1 MSGPARW
8 LHVFATLGAGGPQVR
23 AMQLLRHLGPGI
35 EHVLVAMDGC
45 TDVLAQA
52 PAGVPVRVLQAPARG
67 GVLANVKAL
76 QALLAAERP
85 DLVLTY
91 NWGAIEAA
99 WAARRLRLPLVH
111 HEDGFLPDE
120 AQRRHPRRSWLRWWV
135 LKGAPVV
142 VPSAVLQG
150 IAVREWGL
158 RARDVHHLVNGV
170 DLARFVPRGSG
181 EVAVRERGSGGG
193 AQATR
198 VQPSA
203 MAGDAAS
210 APSAAEPNA
219 TPASSVGGRQ
229 GEPPQPTDASA
240 ATSRIAPPSTGAGS
254 LAGNPQSAGDSASA
268 SRSAPASSEAGRR
281 SGRPCPEAS
290 GPTPPSTGAGSPA
303 EHAQFA
309 TATARPLVI
318 GTVGGL
324 RPEKDHATLL
334 AAFAQCP
341 ATTQLQVVG
350 GGPLADDLRAQ
361 AARLGVAERV
371 QFVGPV
377 ADTAPCYA
385 QFDVFALSS
394 RTEQL
399 PLVLLEAMACGLPVV
414 ATDVGD
420 VRATLPFECGPCVAP
435 AGDVDALAS
444 ALKLLLGNAGLRTL
458 LGQKCRAVVS
468 ERYAAS
474 VCLQRFADLYRAT
487 AATET

>member
-52 PAGVPVRVLQAPARG
+52 PAGATVRVLPAPARG

-76 QALLAAERP
+76 QTLLAAERP
-85 DLVLTY
+85 NLVLTY

-120 AQRRHPRRSWLRWWV
+120 AQRRHARRSWLRWWV
-135 LKGAPVV
+135 LKGTPVV
-142 VPSAVLQG
+142 VPSAVLQR
-150 IAVREWGL
+150 IAVGEWGL
-158 RARDVHHLVNGV
+158 RAREVHHLVNGV
-170 DLARFVPRGSG
+170 DLARFVPR
-181 EVAVRERGSGGG
+181 AAGGLAAANGPG
-193 AQATR
+193 A
-198 VQPSA
+198 
-203 MAGDAAS
+203 AA
-210 APSAAEPNA
+210 A
-219 TPASSVGGRQ
+219 
-229 GEPPQPTDASA
+229 
-240 ATSRIAPPSTGAGS
+240 
-254 LAGNPQSAGDSASA
+254 
-268 SRSAPASSEAGRR
+268 
-281 SGRPCPEAS
+281 
-290 GPTPPSTGAGSPA
+290 AGSPA
-303 EHAQFA
+303 KSA
-309 TATARPLVI
+309 TASAAARPAASPAAASPAAASPAASPAAARPLVV

-341 ATTQLQVVG
+341 DTTRLQIVG
-350 GGPLADDLRAQ
+350 GGPLDASLRSQAHALGIAD
-361 AARLGVAERV
+361 RV

-385 QFDVFALSS
+385 QFDVFVLSS

-420 VRATLPFECGPCVAP
+420 VRATLPYDAGPCIAP
-435 AGDVDALAS
+435 PADADALAS
-444 ALKLLLGNAGLRTL
+444 SLRLLLGNQGLRAS
-458 LGQKCRAVVS
+458 LGQKNRQVVA
-468 ERYAAS
+468 ERFAAGA
-474 VCLQRFADLYRAT
+474 CLQRFVDLYRQT
-487 AATET
+487 AR

>member
-1 MSGPARW
+1 MSKPARW

-52 PAGVPVRVLQAPARG
+52 PAGVPVRVLHAPARG

-120 AQRRHPRRSWLRWWV
+120 AQRRHARRSWLRWWV
-135 LKGAPVV
+135 LKGTPVV

-170 DLARFVPRGSG
+170 DLARFVPR
-181 EVAVRERGSGGG
+181 
-193 AQATR
+193 
-198 VQPSA
+198 
-203 MAGDAAS
+203 DALDVV
-210 APSAAEPNA
+210 
-219 TPASSVGGRQ
+219 VGGR
-229 GEPPQPTDASA
+229 GTA
-240 ATSRIAPPSTGAGS
+240 
-254 LAGNPQSAGDSASA
+254 
-268 SRSAPASSEAGRR
+268 
-281 SGRPCPEAS
+281 
-290 GPTPPSTGAGSPA
+290 AGSPA
-303 EHAQFA
+303 ARTEPNASAGGASAAPSAVGRHGERPQPAGAAA
-309 TATARPLVI
+309 TPTRPLVI

-341 ATTQLQVVG
+341 ATTQLQIVG

-361 AARLGVAERV
+361 AAQLGIAERV

-399 PLVLLEAMACGLPVV
+399 PLVLLEAMACGLPVA

-420 VRATLPFECGPCVAP
+420 VRATLPFESGPCVAP
-435 AGDVDALAS
+435 PGDVDALAS
-444 ALKLLLGNAGLRTL
+444 ALKLLLGNAGLRRA
-458 LGQKCRAVVS
+458 LGQKHRAVVE
-468 ERYAAS
+468 ERFAAA

-487 AATET
+487 AR

>member
-1 MSGPARW
+1 MSKAARW

-52 PAGVPVRVLQAPARG
+52 PAGATVRVLPAPARG

-76 QALLAAERP
+76 QALLAAEQP

-120 AQRRHPRRSWLRWWV
+120 AQKRHARRSWLRWWV
-135 LKGAPVV
+135 LKGAAVV
-142 VPSAVLQG
+142 VPSTVLQG

-170 DLARFVPRGSG
+170 DLARFVPRGALG
-181 EVAVRERGSGGG
+181 VVVGDRGSAVGS
-193 AQATR
+193 QAARTESR
-198 VQPSA
+198 ASA
-203 MAGDAAS
+203 MGADS
-210 APSAAEPNA
+210 APSVAAP
-219 TPASSVGGRQ
+219 SSSPLSSAAARQ
-229 GEPPQPTDASA
+229 GERPKPAVAASPASA
-240 ATSRIAPPSTGAGS
+240 
-254 LAGNPQSAGDSASA
+254 
-268 SRSAPASSEAGRR
+268 
-281 SGRPCPEAS
+281 
-290 GPTPPSTGAGSPA
+290 
-303 EHAQFA
+303 
-309 TATARPLVI
+309 ARPLVV

-341 ATTQLQVVG
+341 PTTQLQIVG
-350 GGPLADDLRAQ
+350 GGPLADALRAQ
-361 AARLGVAERV
+361 AAQLGVAERV
-371 QFVGPV
+371 RFVGPV

-399 PLVLLEAMACGLPVV
+399 PLVLLEAMACGLPVA

-420 VRATLPFECGPCVAP
+420 VRATLPFESGPCVAP
-435 AGDVDALAS
+435 PGDVDALAS
-444 ALKLLLGNAGLRTL
+444 ALKLLLGNSGLRHA
-458 LGQKCRAVVS
+458 LGQKHRTVVE
-468 ERYAAS
+468 ERFAAG
-474 VCLQRFADLYRAT
+474 VCLQRFADLYRAI
-487 AATET
+487 AK

>member
-120 AQRRHPRRSWLRWWV
+120 AQRRHARRSWLRWWV

-170 DLARFVPRGSG
+170 DLARFVPRWALGMVVG
-181 EVAVRERGSGGG
+181 ERGSSSGSQAAQSG
-193 AQATR
+193 AR
-198 VQPSA
+198 
-203 MAGDAAS
+203 AS
-210 APSAAEPNA
+210 AEG
-219 TPASSVGGRQ
+219 PASAQS
-229 GEPPQPTDASA
+229 
-240 ATSRIAPPSTGAGS
+240 GA
-254 LAGNPQSAGDSASA
+254 
-268 SRSAPASSEAGRR
+268 
-281 SGRPCPEAS
+281 
-290 GPTPPSTGAGSPA
+290 
-303 EHAQFA
+303 
-309 TATARPLVI
+309 ARPLVI

-361 AARLGVAERV
+361 AARLGIAERV
-371 QFVGPV
+371 RFVGPV
-377 ADTAPCYA
+377 ADTAPCYT

-468 ERYAAS
+468 QRYAAS

>member
-170 DLARFVPRGSG
+170 DLARFVPRGALG
-181 EVAVRERGSGGG
+181 VAVGGRGTAAGSPAARTEPNASAGG
-193 AQATR
+193 A
-198 VQPSA
+198 SA
-203 MAGDAAS
+203 
-210 APSAAEPNA
+210 APSAAGRHGERPQPAGAAA
-219 TPASSVGGRQ
+219 TP
-229 GEPPQPTDASA
+229 T
-240 ATSRIAPPSTGAGS
+240 
-254 LAGNPQSAGDSASA
+254 
-268 SRSAPASSEAGRR
+268 
-281 SGRPCPEAS
+281 
-290 GPTPPSTGAGSPA
+290 
-303 EHAQFA
+303 
-309 TATARPLVI
+309 RPLVI

-341 ATTQLQVVG
+341 ATTQLQIVG

>member
-52 PAGVPVRVLQAPARG
+52 PAGATVRVLPAPARG

-76 QALLAAERP
+76 QTLLAAERP
-85 DLVLTY
+85 NLVLTY

-120 AQRRHPRRSWLRWWV
+120 AQRRHARRSWLRWWV

-142 VPSAVLQG
+142 VPSAVLQR
-150 IAVREWGL
+150 IAVGEWGL
-158 RARDVHHLVNGV
+158 RAREVHHLVNGV
-170 DLARFVPRGSG
+170 DLARFVPR
-181 EVAVRERGSGGG
+181 AAGGLAAANGPG
-193 AQATR
+193 A
-198 VQPSA
+198 
-203 MAGDAAS
+203 AA
-210 APSAAEPNA
+210 A
-219 TPASSVGGRQ
+219 
-229 GEPPQPTDASA
+229 
-240 ATSRIAPPSTGAGS
+240 
-254 LAGNPQSAGDSASA
+254 
-268 SRSAPASSEAGRR
+268 
-281 SGRPCPEAS
+281 
-290 GPTPPSTGAGSPA
+290 AGSPA
-303 EHAQFA
+303 KSA
-309 TATARPLVI
+309 TASAAARPAASPAAASPAAASPAASPAAARPLVV

-341 ATTQLQVVG
+341 DTTRLQIVG
-350 GGPLADDLRAQ
+350 GGPLDASLRSQAHALGIAD
-361 AARLGVAERV
+361 RV

-385 QFDVFALSS
+385 QFDVFVLSS

-420 VRATLPFECGPCVAP
+420 VRATLPYDAGPCIAP
-435 AGDVDALAS
+435 PADADALAS
-444 ALKLLLGNAGLRTL
+444 SLRLLLGNQGLRAR
-458 LGQKCRAVVS
+458 LGQKNRQVVA
-468 ERYAAS
+468 ERFAAGA
-474 VCLQRFADLYRAT
+474 CLQRFVDLYRQT
-487 AATET
+487 AR

>member
-1 MSGPARW
+1 MSAPVRW

-52 PAGVPVRVLQAPARG
+52 PAGAMVRVLPAPVRG
-67 GVLANVKAL
+67 GVLHNVKAL
-76 QALLAAERP
+76 QALLAAEQP

-120 AQRRHPRRSWLRWWV
+120 AQRRHLRRSALRWWV
-135 LKGAPVV
+135 LRGVPVV
-142 VPSAVLQG
+142 VPSTVLQG
-150 IAVREWGL
+150 IAVGEWRL

-170 DLARFVPRGSG
+170 DLARFVPRGAS
-181 EVAVRERGSGGG
+181 ERSAVERGSR
-193 AQATR
+193 ADEQAAR
-198 VQPSA
+198 VQPDA
-203 MAGDAAS
+203 TLGDAAAARS
-210 APSAAEPNA
+210 AAAPSA
-219 TPASSVGGRQ
+219 TPASPVGGRQ
-229 GEPPQPTDASA
+229 GALPQSADASA
-240 ATSRIAPPSTGAGS
+240 AVSRIAPPSLEPA
-254 LAGNPQSAGDSASA
+254 QSASDS
-268 SRSAPASSEAGRR
+268 
-281 SGRPCPEAS
+281 
-290 GPTPPSTGAGSPA
+290 TT
-303 EHAQFA
+303 
-309 TATARPLVI
+309 RPLVV

-324 RPEKDHATLL
+324 RPEKDHASLL

-341 ATTQLQVVG
+341 ESAQLQIVG
-350 GGPLADDLRAQ
+350 GGPLADALRAQ

-371 QFVGPV
+371 RFVGPV

-399 PLVLLEAMACGLPVV
+399 PLVLLEAMACGLPVA

-420 VRATLPFECGPCVAP
+420 VRATLPFESGPCVAP
-435 AGDVDALAS
+435 PGDVDALAS
-444 ALKLLLGNAGLRTL
+444 ALKLLLGNSGLRHA
-458 LGQKCRAVVS
+458 LGQKHRAVVE
-468 ERYAAS
+468 ERFAAE

-487 AATET
+487 AK

>member
-1 MSGPARW
+1 MSKPARW

-23 AMQLLRHLGPGI
+23 AMQLLRHIGPGI

-52 PAGVPVRVLQAPARG
+52 PAGATVRVLPAPARG

-76 QALLAAERP
+76 QALLAAEQP

-120 AQRRHPRRSWLRWWV
+120 AQKRHARRSWLRWWV
-135 LKGAPVV
+135 LRGVPVV
-142 VPSAVLQG
+142 VPSTVLQG

-170 DLARFVPRGSG
+170 DLARFVPRD
-181 EVAVRERGSGGG
+181 E
-193 AQATR
+193 
-198 VQPSA
+198 
-203 MAGDAAS
+203 
-210 APSAAEPNA
+210 
-219 TPASSVGGRQ
+219 
-229 GEPPQPTDASA
+229 
-240 ATSRIAPPSTGAGS
+240 AGS
-254 LAGNPQSAGDSASA
+254 QAG
-268 SRSAPASSEAGRR
+268 
-281 SGRPCPEAS
+281 
-290 GPTPPSTGAGSPA
+290 T
-303 EHAQFA
+303 
-309 TATARPLVI
+309 RPLVI

-341 ATTQLQVVG
+341 ATTQLQIVG
-350 GGPLADDLRAQ
+350 GGPLADALRAQ
-361 AARLGVAERV
+361 ATRLGVAERV
-371 QFVGPV
+371 RFVGPV

-399 PLVLLEAMACGLPVV
+399 PLVLLEAMACGLPVA

-420 VRATLPFECGPCVAP
+420 VRATLPFESGPCVAP
-435 AGDVDALAS
+435 PGDVDALAS
-444 ALKLLLGNAGLRTL
+444 ALKLLLGNSGLRHA
-458 LGQKCRAVVS
+458 LGQKHRTVVE
-468 ERYAAS
+468 ERFAAG
-474 VCLQRFADLYRAT
+474 VCLQRFADLYRAI
-487 AATET
+487 AK

>member
-52 PAGVPVRVLQAPARG
+52 PAGATVRVLPAPARG

-76 QALLAAERP
+76 QTLLAAERP
-85 DLVLTY
+85 NLVLTY

-120 AQRRHPRRSWLRWWV
+120 AQRRHARRSWLRWWV
-135 LKGAPVV
+135 LKGTPVV
-142 VPSAVLQG
+142 VPSAVLQR
-150 IAVREWGL
+150 IAVGEWGL
-158 RARDVHHLVNGV
+158 RAREVHHLVNGV
-170 DLARFVPRGSG
+170 DLARFVPR
-181 EVAVRERGSGGG
+181 AAGGL
-193 AQATR
+193 
-198 VQPSA
+198 
-203 MAGDAAS
+203 AA
-210 APSAAEPNA
+210 
-219 TPASSVGGRQ
+219 
-229 GEPPQPTDASA
+229 
-240 ATSRIAPPSTGAGS
+240 
-254 LAGNPQSAGDSASA
+254 
-268 SRSAPASSEAGRR
+268 
-281 SGRPCPEAS
+281 AS
-290 GPTPPSTGAGSPA
+290 GPGAAAAAGSPA
-303 EHAQFA
+303 KSA
-309 TATARPLVI
+309 TASAAARPAASPAAASPAAASPAASPAAARPLVV

-341 ATTQLQVVG
+341 DTTRLQIVG
-350 GGPLADDLRAQ
+350 GGPLDASLRSQAHALGIAD
-361 AARLGVAERV
+361 RV

-385 QFDVFALSS
+385 QFDVFVLSS

-420 VRATLPFECGPCVAP
+420 VRATLPYDAGPCIAP
-435 AGDVDALAS
+435 PADADALAS
-444 ALKLLLGNAGLRTL
+444 SLRLLLGNQGLRAR
-458 LGQKCRAVVS
+458 LGQKNRQVVA
-468 ERYAAS
+468 ERFAAGA
-474 VCLQRFADLYRAT
+474 CLQRFVDLYRQT
-487 AATET
+487 AR

>member
-52 PAGVPVRVLQAPARG
+52 PAGATVRVLPAPARG

-76 QALLAAERP
+76 QTLLAAERP
-85 DLVLTY
+85 NLVLTY

-120 AQRRHPRRSWLRWWV
+120 AQRRHARRSWLRWWV
-135 LKGAPVV
+135 LKGTPVV
-142 VPSAVLQG
+142 VPSAVLQR
-150 IAVREWGL
+150 IAVGEWGL
-158 RARDVHHLVNGV
+158 RAREVHHLVNGV
-170 DLARFVPRGSG
+170 DLARFVPR
-181 EVAVRERGSGGG
+181 AAGGLAAANGPG
-193 AQATR
+193 A
-198 VQPSA
+198 
-203 MAGDAAS
+203 AA
-210 APSAAEPNA
+210 A
-219 TPASSVGGRQ
+219 
-229 GEPPQPTDASA
+229 
-240 ATSRIAPPSTGAGS
+240 
-254 LAGNPQSAGDSASA
+254 
-268 SRSAPASSEAGRR
+268 
-281 SGRPCPEAS
+281 
-290 GPTPPSTGAGSPA
+290 AGSPA
-303 EHAQFA
+303 KSA
-309 TATARPLVI
+309 TASAAARPAASSAAARPAASSPAASPAAASPAAARPAAARPLVV

-341 ATTQLQVVG
+341 DTTRLQIVG
-350 GGPLADDLRAQ
+350 GGPLDAPLRSQAHALGIAD
-361 AARLGVAERV
+361 RV

-385 QFDVFALSS
+385 QFDVFVLSS

-420 VRATLPFECGPCVAP
+420 VRATLPYDAGPCIAP
-435 AGDVDALAS
+435 PADADALAS
-444 ALKLLLGNAGLRTL
+444 SLRLLLGNQGLRAR
-458 LGQKCRAVVS
+458 LGQKNRQVVA
-468 ERYAAS
+468 ERFAAGA
-474 VCLQRFADLYRAT
+474 CLQRFVDLYRQT
-487 AATET
+487 AR

>member
-52 PAGVPVRVLQAPARG
+52 PAGATVRVLPAPARG

-76 QALLAAERP
+76 QTLLAAERP
-85 DLVLTY
+85 NLVLTY

-120 AQRRHPRRSWLRWWV
+120 AQRRHARRSWLRWWV
-135 LKGAPVV
+135 LKGTPVV
-142 VPSAVLQG
+142 VPSAVLQR
-150 IAVREWGL
+150 IAVGEWGL
-158 RARDVHHLVNGV
+158 RAREVHHLVNGV
-170 DLARFVPRGSG
+170 DLARFVPR
-181 EVAVRERGSGGG
+181 AAGGLAAANGPG
-193 AQATR
+193 A
-198 VQPSA
+198 
-203 MAGDAAS
+203 AA
-210 APSAAEPNA
+210 A
-219 TPASSVGGRQ
+219 
-229 GEPPQPTDASA
+229 
-240 ATSRIAPPSTGAGS
+240 
-254 LAGNPQSAGDSASA
+254 
-268 SRSAPASSEAGRR
+268 
-281 SGRPCPEAS
+281 
-290 GPTPPSTGAGSPA
+290 AGSPA
-303 EHAQFA
+303 KSA
-309 TATARPLVI
+309 TASAAARPAASSAAVSPAAASPAASPAAARPLVV

-341 ATTQLQVVG
+341 DTTRLQIVG
-350 GGPLADDLRAQ
+350 GGPLDASLRSQAHALGIAD
-361 AARLGVAERV
+361 RV

-385 QFDVFALSS
+385 QFDVFVLSS

-420 VRATLPFECGPCVAP
+420 VRATLPYDAGPCIAP
-435 AGDVDALAS
+435 PADADALAS
-444 ALKLLLGNAGLRTL
+444 SLRLLLGNQGLRAR
-458 LGQKCRAVVS
+458 LGQKNRQVVA
-468 ERYAAS
+468 ERFAAGA
-474 VCLQRFADLYRAT
+474 CLQRFVDLYRQT
-487 AATET
+487 AR

>member
-1 MSGPARW
+1 MSKPARW

-52 PAGVPVRVLQAPARG
+52 PTGATVRVLPAPARG
-67 GVLANVKAL
+67 GVLKNVKAL
-76 QALLAAERP
+76 QALLAAEQP

-170 DLARFVPRGSG
+170 DLARFVPRGALG
-181 EVAVRERGSGGG
+181 VA
-193 AQATR
+193 
-198 VQPSA
+198 
-203 MAGDAAS
+203 
-210 APSAAEPNA
+210 
-219 TPASSVGGRQ
+219 VGGR
-229 GEPPQPTDASA
+229 GTA
-240 ATSRIAPPSTGAGS
+240 
-254 LAGNPQSAGDSASA
+254 
-268 SRSAPASSEAGRR
+268 
-281 SGRPCPEAS
+281 
-290 GPTPPSTGAGSPA
+290 AGSPA
-303 EHAQFA
+303 ARTEPTASAGGASAAGRHGERPQPAGAAA
-309 TATARPLVI
+309 TPTRPLVI

-341 ATTQLQVVG
+341 ATTQLQIVG
-350 GGPLADDLRAQ
+350 GGPLADALRAQ

-420 VRATLPFECGPCVAP
+420 VRATLPFESGPCVAP

-444 ALKLLLGNAGLRTL
+444 ALKLLLGNAGLRAS
-458 LGQKCRAVVS
+458 LGQKCRAVV
-468 ERYAAS
+468 EQRYAAS

>member
-1 MSGPARW
+1 MSKPARW

-52 PAGVPVRVLQAPARG
+52 PAGVPVRVLPAPARG

-76 QALLAAERP
+76 QALLAAEQP

-120 AQRRHPRRSWLRWWV
+120 AQRRHARRSWLRWWV
-135 LKGAPVV
+135 LKGASVV

-170 DLARFVPRGSG
+170 DLARFVPRHALG
-181 EVAVRERGSGGG
+181 VAVGERGSSSGSQAAQSG
-193 AQATR
+193 AR
-198 VQPSA
+198 
-203 MAGDAAS
+203 AS
-210 APSAAEPNA
+210 AEG
-219 TPASSVGGRQ
+219 PASAQS
-229 GEPPQPTDASA
+229 DA
-240 ATSRIAPPSTGAGS
+240 T
-254 LAGNPQSAGDSASA
+254 
-268 SRSAPASSEAGRR
+268 
-281 SGRPCPEAS
+281 
-290 GPTPPSTGAGSPA
+290 
-303 EHAQFA
+303 
-309 TATARPLVI
+309 RPLVV

-341 ATTQLQVVG
+341 ATTQLQIVG
-350 GGPLADDLRAQ
+350 GGPLADALHAQ

-371 QFVGPV
+371 RFVGPV

-399 PLVLLEAMACGLPVV
+399 PLVLLEAMACGLPVA

-420 VRATLPFECGPCVAP
+420 VRATLPFESGPCVAP
-435 AGDVDALAS
+435 PGDVDALAS
-444 ALKLLLGNAGLRTL
+444 ALKLLLGNAGLRRA
-458 LGQKCRAVVS
+458 LGQKNRTVVE
-468 ERYAAS
+468 ERFAAA

-487 AATET
+487 AK

>member
-52 PAGVPVRVLQAPARG
+52 PACVPVRVLQAPARG

-85 DLVLTY
+85 NLVLTY

-170 DLARFVPRGSG
+170 DLARFVPRGALG
-181 EVAVRERGSGGG
+181 VAVGGRGTAAGSPAARTEPNASAGG
-193 AQATR
+193 A
-198 VQPSA
+198 SA
-203 MAGDAAS
+203 
-210 APSAAEPNA
+210 APSAAGRHGERPQPAGAAA
-219 TPASSVGGRQ
+219 TP
-229 GEPPQPTDASA
+229 T
-240 ATSRIAPPSTGAGS
+240 
-254 LAGNPQSAGDSASA
+254 
-268 SRSAPASSEAGRR
+268 
-281 SGRPCPEAS
+281 
-290 GPTPPSTGAGSPA
+290 
-303 EHAQFA
+303 
-309 TATARPLVI
+309 RPLVI

-341 ATTQLQVVG
+341 ATTQLQIVG

-399 PLVLLEAMACGLPVV
+399 PLVLLEAMACGLPVA

-420 VRATLPFECGPCVAP
+420 VRATLPFESGPCVAP

-444 ALKLLLGNAGLRTL
+444 ALKLLLSNAGLRRA
-458 LGQKCRAVVS
+458 LGQKHRAVVE
-468 ERYAAS
+468 ERFAAA

-487 AATET
+487 AR

>member
-52 PAGVPVRVLQAPARG
+52 PAGATVRVLPAPARG

-76 QALLAAERP
+76 QTLLAAERP
-85 DLVLTY
+85 NLVLTY

-120 AQRRHPRRSWLRWWV
+120 AQRRHARRSWLRWWV
-135 LKGAPVV
+135 LKGTPVV
-142 VPSAVLQG
+142 VPSAVLQR
-150 IAVREWGL
+150 IAVGEWGL

-170 DLARFVPRGSG
+170 DLARFVPR
-181 EVAVRERGSGGG
+181 AAGGL
-193 AQATR
+193 
-198 VQPSA
+198 
-203 MAGDAAS
+203 AA
-210 APSAAEPNA
+210 
-219 TPASSVGGRQ
+219 
-229 GEPPQPTDASA
+229 
-240 ATSRIAPPSTGAGS
+240 
-254 LAGNPQSAGDSASA
+254 
-268 SRSAPASSEAGRR
+268 
-281 SGRPCPEAS
+281 AS
-290 GPTPPSTGAGSPA
+290 GPGAAAAAGSPA
-303 EHAQFA
+303 KSA
-309 TATARPLVI
+309 TASAAARPAASPAAASPAAASPAASPAAARPLVV

-341 ATTQLQVVG
+341 DTTRLQIVG
-350 GGPLADDLRAQ
+350 GGPLDASLRSQAHALGIAD
-361 AARLGVAERV
+361 RV

-385 QFDVFALSS
+385 QFDVFVLSS

-420 VRATLPFECGPCVAP
+420 VRATLPYDAGPCIAP
-435 AGDVDALAS
+435 PADADALAS
-444 ALKLLLGNAGLRTL
+444 SLRLLLGNQGLRAR
-458 LGQKCRAVVS
+458 LGQKNRQVVA
-468 ERYAAS
+468 ERFAAGA
-474 VCLQRFADLYRAT
+474 CLQRFVDLYRQT
-487 AATET
+487 AR